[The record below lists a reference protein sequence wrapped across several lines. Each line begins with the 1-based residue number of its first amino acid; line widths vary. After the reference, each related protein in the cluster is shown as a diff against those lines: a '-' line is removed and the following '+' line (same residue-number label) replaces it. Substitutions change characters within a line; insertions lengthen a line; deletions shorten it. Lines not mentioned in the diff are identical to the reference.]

1 MSAPLRRFFLH
12 SATEEKIQ
20 EIAEASTGEMALNL
34 PAYGDDVVEVGDH
47 TVMRRLGDNRGAI
60 SACILEITRVGEP
73 DIMALPG
80 GRLARFVDVHVRRVL

>member
-20 EIAEASTGEMALNL
+20 ELAEASTEEMALKL
-34 PAYGDDVVEVGDH
+34 PLYGGDVVEVGDYA
-47 TVMRRLGDNRGAI
+47 VVRCLPDRRGAI

-80 GRLARFVDVHVRRVL
+80 GRLARFVDVDVRRVL